1 MIINVSEKRLIL
13 VLNVKRILKSF
24 YSDSKHVL
32 SVSYKPDLATFK
44 RTLKIV
50 LLGTVILGLLGF
62 IITEIIQFATT

>member
-1 MIINVSEKRLIL
+1 MYLKKRLIL